1 MAHEIMEWGK
11 TILLSIAIAFI
22 ITLFVRPTL
31 VKGYS
36 MYPTLEPNNY
46 LVINKI
52 PYTLGKPSRGDIV
65 VFKSHLLT
73 EDGREKDLIKRV
85 IAVPGDHLK
94 IVGGRVY
101 VNDVELDE
109 SYING
114 SFTRGKMDITVPSE
128 KIFVMGDNREKSL
141 DSRDSRV
148 GPVKLE
154 MIRGRVIVRLFPF
167 DEIGSVD

>member
-1 MAHEIMEWGK
+1 MAHEIMEWVK

-52 PYTLGKPSRGDIV
+52 PYTLGEPSRGDIV

-73 EDGREKDLIKRV
+73 DDGREKDLIKRV
-85 IAVPGDHLK
+85 IAIPGDHLK
-94 IVGGRVY
+94 IDSGRVY

-114 SFTRGKMDITVPSE
+114 SFTRGDLDITVPEE

-148 GPVKLE
+148 GPVNLG
-154 MIRGRVIVRLFPF
+154 MIRGKVLVRLFPF

>member
-1 MAHEIMEWGK
+1 MTHEIMEWVK
-11 TILLSIAIAFI
+11 TILLSIAIAFL

-46 LVINKI
+46 LIINKI
-52 PYTLGKPSRGDIV
+52 PYTLGEPSRGDIV

-85 IAVPGDHLK
+85 IAIPGDHLV
-94 IVGGRVY
+94 IESGRVY
-101 VNDVELDE
+101 VNDVEIDE

-114 SFTRGKMDITVPSE
+114 SFTRGDLNLTIPCE
-128 KIFVMGDNREKSL
+128 KIFVMGDNREKSM
-141 DSRDSRV
+141 DSRDARV
-148 GPVKLE
+148 GPVNLE
-154 MIRGRVIVRLFPF
+154 MIRGKVIVRLFPF

>member
-1 MAHEIMEWGK
+1 MTNEIMEWIK
-11 TILLSIAIAFI
+11 TILLSITIAFL
-22 ITLFVRPTL
+22 ITLFDRPTL

-52 PYTLGKPSRGDIV
+52 PYTLGEPSRGDIV

-73 EDGREKDLIKRV
+73 DNGREKDLIKRV
-85 IAVPGDHLK
+85 IALPGDHLSIK
-94 IVGGRVY
+94 GGRVY
-101 VNDVELDE
+101 VNEEEMDE

-114 SFTRGKMDITVPSE
+114 SFTRGDMDLIVPDD
-128 KIFVMGDNREKSL
+128 KIFVMGDNRENSM

-148 GPVKLE
+148 GPVNLE
-154 MIRGRVIVRLFPF
+154 MIRGKVIVRLFPF
-167 DEIGSVD
+167 SEIGSVD

>member
-1 MAHEIMEWGK
+1 MTNEIMEWIK
-11 TILLSIAIAFI
+11 TILLSITIAFL

-52 PYTLGKPSRGDIV
+52 PYTLGEPSRGDIV

-73 EDGREKDLIKRV
+73 DNGREKDLIKRV
-85 IAVPGDHLK
+85 IALPGDHLSIK
-94 IVGGRVY
+94 GGRVY
-101 VNDVELDE
+101 VNEEEMDE

-114 SFTRGKMDITVPSE
+114 SFTRGDMDLIVPDD
-128 KIFVMGDNREKSL
+128 KIFVMGDNRENSM

-148 GPVKLE
+148 GPVNLE
-154 MIRGRVIVRLFPF
+154 MIRGKVIVRLFPF
-167 DEIGSVD
+167 SEIGSVD

>member
-1 MAHEIMEWGK
+1 MTNEIMEWIK
-11 TILLSIAIAFI
+11 TILLSITIAFL

-52 PYTLGKPSRGDIV
+52 PYTLGEPSRGDIV

-73 EDGREKDLIKRV
+73 DNGREKDLIKGV
-85 IAVPGDHLK
+85 IALPGDHLSIK
-94 IVGGRVY
+94 GGRVY
-101 VNDVELDE
+101 VNEEEMDE

-114 SFTRGKMDITVPSE
+114 SFTRGDMDLIVPDD
-128 KIFVMGDNREKSL
+128 KIFVMGDNRENSM

-148 GPVKLE
+148 GPVNLE
-154 MIRGRVIVRLFPF
+154 MIRGKVIVRLFPF
-167 DEIGSVD
+167 SEIGSVD

>member
-1 MAHEIMEWGK
+1 MTNEIMEWVK
-11 TILLSIAIAFI
+11 TILLSIAMAFL

-46 LVINKI
+46 LIINKI
-52 PYTLGKPSRGDIV
+52 PYTLGEPSRGDIV

-73 EDGREKDLIKRV
+73 EDGKEKDLIKRV
-85 IAVPGDHLK
+85 IAVPGDHLL
-94 IVGGRVY
+94 IESGRVY
-101 VNDVELDE
+101 VNDVEIDE

-114 SFTRGKMDITVPSE
+114 SFTRGDLNLTIPCE
-128 KIFVMGDNREKSL
+128 KIFVMGDNREKSM

-148 GPVKLE
+148 GPVNLE
-154 MIRGRVIVRLFPF
+154 MIRGKVIVRLFPF

>member
-1 MAHEIMEWGK
+1 MTHEIMEWVK
-11 TILLSIAIAFI
+11 TILLSIAIAFL

-52 PYTLGKPSRGDIV
+52 PYTLEEPSRGDIV

-73 EDGREKDLIKRV
+73 EDGKEKDLIKRV
-85 IAVPGDHLK
+85 IAVPGDHLV
-94 IVGGRVY
+94 IESGRVY
-101 VNDVELDE
+101 VNDVEIDE
-109 SYING
+109 PYING
-114 SFTRGKMDITVPSE
+114 SFTRGDLNLTIPCE
-128 KIFVMGDNREKSL
+128 KIFVMGDNREKSM

-148 GPVKLE
+148 GPVNLE
-154 MIRGRVIVRLFPF
+154 MIRGKVIVRLFPF

>member
-1 MAHEIMEWGK
+1 MTHEIMEWVK
-11 TILLSIAIAFI
+11 TILLSIAIAFL

-46 LVINKI
+46 LIINKI
-52 PYTLGKPSRGDIV
+52 PYTLGEPSRGDIV

-73 EDGREKDLIKRV
+73 EEGREKDLIKRV
-85 IAVPGDHLK
+85 IAIPGDHLV
-94 IVGGRVY
+94 IESGRVY
-101 VNDVELDE
+101 VNDVEIDE

-114 SFTRGKMDITVPSE
+114 SFTRGDLNLTIPRE
-128 KIFVMGDNREKSL
+128 KIFVMGDNREKSM

-148 GPVKLE
+148 GPVNLE
-154 MIRGRVIVRLFPF
+154 MIRGKVIVRLFPF

>member
-1 MAHEIMEWGK
+1 MTNEIIEWIK
-11 TILLSIAIAFI
+11 TILLSIGIAFL

-46 LVINKI
+46 LIINKI
-52 PYTLGKPSRGDIV
+52 PYTLGEPSRGDIV

-73 EDGREKDLIKRV
+73 EEGREKDLVKRV
-85 IAVPGDHLK
+85 IAVPGDHLV
-94 IVGGRVY
+94 IDSGRVY
-101 VNDVELDE
+101 INDLKMDE

-114 SFTRGKMDITVPSE
+114 SFTGGDLDLMIPNE
-128 KIFVMGDNREKSL
+128 KIFVMGDNRENSM

-148 GPVKLE
+148 GPVNLE
-154 MIRGRVIVRLFPF
+154 MIRGKVLVRLFPF

>member
-1 MAHEIMEWGK
+1 MTNVIMEWVK
-11 TILLSIAIAFI
+11 TILLSIAIAFL

-52 PYTLGKPSRGDIV
+52 PYTLGEPSRGDIV

-85 IAVPGDHLK
+85 IAVPGDHLV
-94 IVGGRVY
+94 IESGRVY
-101 VNDVELDE
+101 VNDLEIDE
-109 SYING
+109 AYING
-114 SFTRGKMDITVPSE
+114 SFTRGDLNLTIPKE
-128 KIFVMGDNREKSL
+128 KIFVMGDNREKSM

-148 GPVKLE
+148 GPVNLE
-154 MIRGRVIVRLFPF
+154 MIRGKVIARLFPF